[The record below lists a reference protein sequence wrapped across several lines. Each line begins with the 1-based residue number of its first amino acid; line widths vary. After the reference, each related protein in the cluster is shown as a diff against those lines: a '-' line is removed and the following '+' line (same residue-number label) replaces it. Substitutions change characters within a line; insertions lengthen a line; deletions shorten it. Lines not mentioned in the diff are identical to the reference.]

1 MFIPAGK
8 RLLFDLETT
17 GLLNYLREHH
27 GDSVKSRIHILAIR
41 DLDTRQTF
49 VFRQNK
55 RTNTIARGVQ
65 MLNEADVLV
74 GHNIIEF
81 DIPTLELFYPEFQV
95 NALIRDTMVL
105 SRVFFADEKER
116 DFRRWKRGELDGGQ
130 IGRHGLEAWGQ
141 RMGLHKGDY
150 SKSKAEQIKAANPG
164 MPKDEVTRLVWS
176 EWNQEMEDYCV
187 QDLNVNEA
195 LWQLMVA
202 NPRRHSDDAITL
214 EHRIHALMDEV
225 TNNGFPFDVAGAR
238 ALEAELRAQ
247 VEVKEAKAV
256 EHFGAWWVPS
266 KRKVIGK
273 EYTIDVVNEA
283 GQPVLGE
290 DGKAKKTKVA
300 YRPRPEFGEDHGRAE
315 WGDITV
321 PKKSVKFK
329 DPMKGGDR
337 MEGCPYC
344 PVELKEFNPGSR
356 PQIIDRLKFV
366 YQWEPQD
373 FTETGQP
380 AVNDE
385 VLRDLAH
392 TIEICDE
399 LAELFYL
406 NKRLGQL
413 VDGKN
418 GWIGKSYERGDGHIH
433 PRFNV
438 GGTVTNRASHS
449 DPNIAQVPRVVFK
462 KLAQWVEDGVVPRFR
477 KGKIIY
483 GIPSVDA
490 NGNETY
496 DENLTP
502 LCGPDGVQL
511 FGEPKMVRKG
521 TDYEDDQGELLAGFV
536 RLEGREGVYSL
547 DEGGKVETKKLM
559 LKGRIGDHGF
569 DSRNLFYVP
578 EGWKL
583 MGADQKGIE
592 LRALGHFMAEF
603 DDGDYGRKV
612 VEADVHDLHAQAMEI
627 DRDTA
632 KTFVYACVPMDTQ
645 VLTRA
650 GWRLHADLIVGQDV
664 MTYNATTGL
673 KEWAPID
680 EIVRYKDAPL
690 VELIGKNFA
699 ATCTPNHR
707 WFTYLDAVAEVC
719 LAENLTAAHV
729 LIIDA
734 PFDVSREP
742 PPEEIGLSHS
752 RTEHSLSVVPVEN
765 APVWCLR
772 TRNESFVMRQG
783 DNITITGNTIYG
795 AQDFKLGT
803 IIDPALAMKPQEAKR
818 VGAEMRRRLMTRIP
832 ALGQVVKNI
841 QRQAK
846 SGMLDALDGRKLFVR
861 AQHAALNTLLQGA
874 GATVAKQWCVN
885 FHEYCLEDGLVHGWD
900 GDFAI
905 LAWIHDELQV
915 AVRDDPRIM
924 EICERNIIAAAYDAG
939 MQFGFRCPVDV
950 DVKFGMTWAQTH

>member
-1 MFIPAGK
+1 MFIPTGK
-8 RLLFDLETT
+8 RYLFDLETT
-17 GLLNYLREHH
+17 GLLDYLRQHRA
-27 GDSVKSRIHILAIR
+27 DPVKSRIHILAIR
-41 DLDTRQTF
+41 DLDTRQTY

-81 DIPTLELFYPEFQV
+81 DIPALELFHPEFEV
-95 NALIRDTMVL
+95 NALVRDTMVL

-150 SKSKAEQIKAANPG
+150 SKAKAEEIKAKFPG
-164 MPKDEVTRLVWS
+164 LAKDEITRLVWS
-176 EWNQEMEDYCV
+176 EWCQEMEDYCV

-195 LWQLMVA
+195 LWQLMAA
-202 NPRRHSDDAITL
+202 NPRRHSDEAITL
-214 EHRIHALMDEV
+214 EHRVHALMAEV
-225 TNNGFPFDVAGAR
+225 TDNGFPFDVAGAR
-238 ALEAELRAQ
+238 ILEEKLRA
-247 VEVKEAKAV
+247 EVAIKEVKAV
-256 EHFGAWWVPS
+256 EHFGDWWVPS

-273 EYTIDVVNEA
+273 EYTVDVLNEA
-283 GQPVLGE
+283 GQPVLE
-290 DGKAKKTKVA
+290 ENGKPKKTKVA
-300 YRPRPEFGEDHGRAE
+300 FRPRAEFGEDHGRAE
-315 WGDITV
+315 WGDVTV

-337 MEGCPYC
+337 TEGCPYC
-344 PVELKEFNPGSR
+344 PVELKKFNPGSR
-356 PQIIDRLKFV
+356 EQIIDRLKFV

-373 FTETGQP
+373 FTETGRP

-418 GWIGKSYERGDGHIH
+418 GWIGKSMERGDGHIH

-462 KLAQWVEDGVVPRFR
+462 KLAQWVEEGVVPRFR

-483 GIPSVDA
+483 GIPVLDE
-490 NGNETY
+490 NGVEIDY

-502 LCGPDGVQL
+502 LCGPDGKQL
-511 FGEPKMVRKG
+511 FGKPKRDE
-521 TDYEDDQGELLAGFV
+521 TGEFV
-536 RLEGREGVYSL
+536 L
-547 DEGGKVETKKLM
+547 DAEGKVETKKQL
-559 LKGRIGDHGF
+559 LKGRIGDHGW

-578 EGWKL
+578 EGWVL

-603 DDGDYGRKV
+603 DDGDYAKLV
-612 VEADVHDLHAQAMEI
+612 VDSDPHDLHTAALELQS
-627 DRDTA
+627 RDTA
-632 KTFVYACVPMDTQ
+632 KTFIYA
-645 VLTRA
+645 L
-650 GWRLHADLIVGQDV
+650 
-664 MTYNATTGL
+664 
-673 KEWAPID
+673 
-680 EIVRYKDAPL
+680 
-690 VELIGKNFA
+690 
-699 ATCTPNHR
+699 
-707 WFTYLDAVAEVC
+707 
-719 LAENLTAAHV
+719 
-729 LIIDA
+729 
-734 PFDVSREP
+734 
-742 PPEEIGLSHS
+742 
-752 RTEHSLSVVPVEN
+752 
-765 APVWCLR
+765 
-772 TRNESFVMRQG
+772 
-783 DNITITGNTIYG
+783 IYG

-803 IIDPALAMKPQEAKR
+803 VIDPALAMKPQEAKR

-874 GATVAKQWCVN
+874 GATIAKQWCVN
-885 FHEYCLEDGLVHGWD
+885 FHEYCLEDGLKHGWD

-915 AVRDDPRIM
+915 AVRIDPDDPERFKD
-924 EICERNIIAAAYDAG
+924 ICKRNIESAAYDAG

-950 DVKFGMTWAQTH
+950 DVKFGQRWSDTH

>member
-8 RLLFDLETT
+8 RYLFDLETT
-17 GLLNYLREHH
+17 GLLDYLRANR
-27 GDSVKSRIHILAIR
+27 DDPVKSRVHILAIR
-41 DLDTRQTF
+41 DLDTRQTY

-55 RTNTIARGVQ
+55 RTNTIPRGIQ
-65 MLNEADVLV
+65 MLNEAEVLV
-74 GHNIIEF
+74 GHNIVEF
-81 DIPTLELFYPEFQV
+81 DIPALELFYPEFQV

-141 RMGLHKGDY
+141 RLGLHKGDY
-150 SKSKAEQIKAANPG
+150 SKAKAEEIKAKYPG
-164 MPKDEVTRLVWS
+164 LAKDEVTRLVWS

-195 LWQLMVA
+195 LWHLMVA

-214 EHRIHALMDEV
+214 EHRIHALMAEV
-225 TNNGFPFDVAGAR
+225 TDNGFPFDIDAAR
-238 ALEAELRAQ
+238 VLEAELRAE

-256 EHFGAWWVPS
+256 AHFGKWWIPS

-273 EYTIDVVNEA
+273 EYTTPVVNDA
-283 GQPVLGE
+283 GQPVLGD
-290 DGKAKKTKVA
+290 DGKPLKAKVA
-300 YRPRPEFGEDHGRAE
+300 YRPQTEYGEDNSREA
-315 WGDITV
+315 WADITV
-321 PKKSVKFK
+321 PKKSIKFK
-329 DPMKGGDR
+329 DWSKGGDR
-337 MEGCPYC
+337 TEGCPYC
-344 PVELKEFNPGSR
+344 PVELTDFNPGSR
-356 PQIIDRLKFV
+356 EQIIDRLKFN

-373 FTETGQP
+373 FTETGRP

-392 TIEICDE
+392 TISICDE

-418 GWIGKSYERGDGHIH
+418 GWIGKAMERNDGCIH

-462 KLAQWVEDGVVPRFR
+462 KLAQWVEDNVEVRFR
-477 KGKIIY
+477 MGKIIY
-483 GIPSVDA
+483 GITRVDE
-490 NGNETY
+490 NGEEY
-496 DENLTP
+496 FDENLTP
-502 LCGPDGVQL
+502 LCGPDGKQL
-511 FGEPKMVRKG
+511 FGKPKR
-521 TDYEDDQGELLAGFV
+521 DEHGEFV
-536 RLEGREGVYSL
+536 L
-547 DEGGKVETKKLM
+547 DAEGKVETKKQM

-569 DSRNLFYVP
+569 DCRNLFYVP
-578 EGWKL
+578 KGWKL

-603 DDGDYGRKV
+603 DNGVYAKLV
-612 VEADVHDLHAQAMEI
+612 VDSDPHDLHTAALELQS
-627 DRDTA
+627 RDTA
-632 KTFVYACVPMDTQ
+632 KTFIYA
-645 VLTRA
+645 L
-650 GWRLHADLIVGQDV
+650 
-664 MTYNATTGL
+664 
-673 KEWAPID
+673 
-680 EIVRYKDAPL
+680 
-690 VELIGKNFA
+690 
-699 ATCTPNHR
+699 
-707 WFTYLDAVAEVC
+707 
-719 LAENLTAAHV
+719 
-729 LIIDA
+729 
-734 PFDVSREP
+734 
-742 PPEEIGLSHS
+742 
-752 RTEHSLSVVPVEN
+752 
-765 APVWCLR
+765 
-772 TRNESFVMRQG
+772 
-783 DNITITGNTIYG
+783 IYG

-803 IIDPALAMKPQEAKR
+803 VIDPALAMKPQEAKR

-841 QRQAK
+841 QREAK

-874 GATVAKQWCVN
+874 GATIAKQWCVN
-885 FHEYCLEDGLVHGWD
+885 FYDYCVEDGLIHGWD
-900 GDFAI
+900 GHFAI

-915 AVRDDPRIM
+915 AVRDDPEIM
-924 EICERNIIAAAYDAG
+924 EICERNIKQAAYDAG

-950 DVKFGMTWAQTH
+950 DVKFGMRWADTH